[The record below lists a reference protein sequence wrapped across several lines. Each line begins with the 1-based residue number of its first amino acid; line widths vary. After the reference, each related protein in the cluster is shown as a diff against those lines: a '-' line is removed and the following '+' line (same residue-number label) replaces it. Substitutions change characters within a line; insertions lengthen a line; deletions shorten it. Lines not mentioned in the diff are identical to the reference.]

1 MDIQCAA
8 RVDAEGTGQRGA
20 TGARGRGPAQEFR
33 AAPAHCVG
41 PALLSHQAGVHRM
54 SLVRRL
60 KVASIT
66 VMVLGAILLLLVG
79 SMLVDLGIG
88 AVATWIIGRPLTL
101 TNVMHDALILFF
113 IVLPVG
119 SIALGLL
126 IFLVRDISLEVAK
139 WID

>member
-1 MDIQCAA
+1 M
-8 RVDAEGTGQRGA
+8 
-20 TGARGRGPAQEFR
+20 
-33 AAPAHCVG
+33 
-41 PALLSHQAGVHRM
+41 
-54 SLVRRL
+54 RRL